1 MPDWPFIAGALWLG
15 IGTSI
20 SPCPLATNIA
30 AVAFLARR
38 TGQGQRVVWAGLVYA
53 LGRTLTY
60 TAIAA
65 AIAGGILSAPALAEF
80 ARSKLSGL
88 VGPILILTGM
98 IVAGWIPLRLPGSS
112 RVNELGNWLAK
123 RGMVGE
129 FLLGVLFALSF
140 CPASAAIFFGVLL
153 PMTVKADA
161 PASLSLLYGLG
172 TALPVVVAVILLARG
187 IEFAGRLQAMQRW
200 GAHLQTA
207 TALVLIAV
215 GVWLTVAGIIG

>member
-1 MPDWPFIAGALWLG
+1 MPEWPFIAGALWLG

-38 TGQGQRVVWAGLVYA
+38 TGQGRRVVWAGLVYS
-53 LGRTLTY
+53 LGRALTY

-65 AIAGGILSAPALAEF
+65 AIAGGILSAPAFSEF
-80 ARSKLSGL
+80 VRSKLSGL
-88 VGPILILTGM
+88 IGPLLILVGM

-112 RVNELGNWLAK
+112 RFNDVGHWLAK
-123 RGMVGE
+123 RGMAGE

-153 PMTVKADA
+153 PMTVKTDA
-161 PASLSLLYGLG
+161 PVALSLLYGLG
-172 TALPVVVAVILLARG
+172 TAVPVVVAVLLLARG
-187 IEFAGRLQAMQRW
+187 IEFANRLQKLQRL

-207 TALVLIAV
+207 TAVVLIAV
-215 GVWLTVAGIIG
+215 GVWMTVSGLLG

>member
-1 MPDWPFIAGALWLG
+1 MPEWPFIAGALWLG

-38 TGQGQRVVWAGLVYA
+38 TGQGRRVVWAGLVYS
-53 LGRTLTY
+53 LGRALTY

-65 AIAGGILSAPALAEF
+65 AIAGGILSAPAFSEF
-80 ARSKLSGL
+80 VRSKLSGL
-88 VGPILILTGM
+88 IGPLLILVGM

-112 RVNELGNWLAK
+112 RFNDVGHWLAK

-161 PASLSLLYGLG
+161 PVELSLLYGLG
-172 TALPVVVAVILLARG
+172 TAVPVVVAVLLLAGG
-187 IEFAGRLQAMQRW
+187 IEFANRLQKLQRL

-207 TALVLIAV
+207 TAVVLIAV
-215 GVWLTVAGIIG
+215 GVWMTVSGLRG

>member
-1 MPDWPFIAGALWLG
+1 MPEWPFIAGALWLG

-38 TGQGQRVVWAGLVYA
+38 TGQGQRVIWAGLVYT
-53 LGRTLTY
+53 LGRALTY

-65 AIAGGILSAPALAEF
+65 AITGGILSAPALSEF
-80 ARSKLSGL
+80 VRSKLSGL
-88 VGPILILTGM
+88 IGPLLILVGM

-112 RVNELGNWLAK
+112 RFNEFGNWLGK
-123 RGMVGE
+123 RGMLGE
-129 FLLGVLFALSF
+129 FLLGALFALSF

-161 PASLSLLYGLG
+161 PVGLSLLYGLG
-172 TALPVVVAVILLARG
+172 TAVPVVIAVLLLARG
-187 IEFAGRLQAMQRW
+187 IELASRLQRLQRW
-200 GAHLQTA
+200 GGHLQTV
-207 TALVLIAV
+207 TAIVLIGV
-215 GVWLTVAGIIG
+215 GAWMTVSGMLG